1 MGIKKNYTKSDD
13 ISLLFVDEKDSF
25 HPLKWSKKS
34 VYPELFVLLGVSIQ
48 KSDFDKLVRGF
59 NEFKEKVRPNLNPM
73 DWELKGAS
81 GFKND
86 SGDWC
91 SKEEMKEMWIKFAEF
106 LSKLDVPYTIHGV
119 FSDKRAVVHERTY
132 DPPINWK
139 KEGLYSFMRLNF
151 AQLLIN
157 TLMVKQADDSTLN
170 IDSETLEAD
179 ITLRSLKVYFDEMK
193 DPVLDKELKNVFQ
206 YCINADEELVQI
218 GAELDIQM
226 NYNQLG
232 FEKNNTYSVGIQFVD
247 ILLYII
253 YKFMAGQDVVNL
265 SDNADEKIKYY
276 NSIMHSIRQH
286 FRKNIL
292 LPKKSSIPM
301 ISSCI
306 AITKDI
312 NYNFA
317 NRIEDEIISF
327 TWNEKE
333 NEKIKL

>member
-1 MGIKKNYTKSDD
+1 MGITKKYTKSDD
-13 ISLLFVDEKDSF
+13 TFLLFVDEKDSF
-25 HPLKWSKKS
+25 HPLKWSEKS
-34 VYPELFVLLGVSIQ
+34 VYPELFVLLGIGIQ
-48 KSDFDKLVRGF
+48 QSDFDKLVKSF
-59 NEFKEKVRPNLNPM
+59 NEFKKKVRPNLNPM
-73 DWELKGAS
+73 DWELKGAK

-91 SKEEMKEMWIKFAEF
+91 SKEEMKVIWIKFAEF

-157 TLMVKQADDSTLN
+157 TLMVKQADTSTLN
-170 IDSETLEAD
+170 IDSEKLEAD

-193 DPVLDKELKNVFQ
+193 DL
-206 YCINADEELVQI
+206 CINADEELAQI

-226 NYNQLG
+226 DFNQLG

-292 LPKKSSIPM
+292 LPKKSAIFMPSKTYNIILKSI
-301 ISSCI
+301 S
-306 AITKDI
+306 K
-312 NYNFA
+312 
-317 NRIEDEIISF
+317 IIIYVFCNSYTRTNHWCRMLF
-327 TWNEKE
+327 DK
-333 NEKIKL
+333 K